1 MTDEKAK
8 KQLATMLRSFTP
20 GSILHLLAEVYGES
34 AERARRR
41 RDQRLYDQCR
51 TVEAALIVVGYGV
64 DAAHPR

>member
-1 MTDEKAK
+1 MTEEKAK
-8 KQLATMLRSFTP
+8 KQLTTMLRSFTP
-20 GSILHLLAEVYGES
+20 GSILHLLAEVYRES

-41 RDQRLYDQCR
+41 RDQTLYEQCR